1 MRFGV
6 FDLLLLTTIVAL
18 VAGAWG
24 IDPGLGVT
32 AAIVAVPVSIRS
44 WLVFN
49 ARAKQGIET
58 SPRRKALMVLL
69 SAAITIVLLTLALFV
84 AVFAFCSVSTPG
96 PFFGGPREGGA
107 AWQVF
112 AAICAIVAVG
122 VFVWLTVKLVR
133 FRWRR
138 DTKK

>member
-1 MRFGV
+1 MRFGI
-6 FDLLLLTTIVAL
+6 FDLLLLTTIVAI

-24 IDPGLGVT
+24 VHPALGVT
-32 AAIVAVPVSIRS
+32 AAIVAIPVSIRS

-69 SAAITIVLLTLALFV
+69 SAVVTTVLLTLALWV
-84 AVFAFCSVSTPG
+84 AVFAFCSMSTPG
-96 PFFGGPREGGA
+96 PFFGGPRERGVA
-107 AWQVF
+107 SQLF
-112 AAICAIVAVG
+112 AAICALLAVG
-122 VFVWLTVKLVR
+122 VFVWLTVRLVR